1 MSNEKT
7 LQQKADQLEEA
18 TIYAFK
24 LLAAANGEPF
34 STCASFQIDNKPAQH
49 KGASLY
55 LSTWVIPGLEVA
67 SGLLYKEWR
76 AEMERKMQAD
86 KVDRIVR
93 TLRSL
98 RNSMA
103 AHPDCTSGSEF
114 EDMVLSADRI
124 LNS

>member
-7 LQQKADQLEEA
+7 LQQKAEALKEA

-24 LLAAANGEPF
+24 LLAAANGEQF
-34 STCASFQIDNKPAQH
+34 SGCISFEVDNKPSYH
-49 KGASLY
+49 RASIY
-55 LSTWVIPGLEVA
+55 LSTWIIPGLEAA
-67 SGLLYKEWR
+67 SGLSYEQWKEEAKTKWHN
-76 AEMERKMQAD
+76 
-86 KVDRIVR
+86 DRIMR

-124 LNS
+124 LNP